1 MMGFVLTG
9 LALLAGAN
17 MAEAQTDETITINV
31 SFDPKDPANP
41 FPQGEKLL
49 QAKAKQ
55 ACGKKGKPELVGDAV
70 VTGVFMADGKP
81 NIIMSG
87 TYACR

>member
-9 LALLAGAN
+9 LALLTGAN
-17 MAEAQTDETITINV
+17 GAEAQTDEMIKIDV
-31 SFDPKDPANP
+31 SFDARDPANP

-55 ACGKKGKPELVGDAV
+55 ACGKKGKPELVGETV
-70 VTGVFMADGKP
+70 VTGVFMAGGKP